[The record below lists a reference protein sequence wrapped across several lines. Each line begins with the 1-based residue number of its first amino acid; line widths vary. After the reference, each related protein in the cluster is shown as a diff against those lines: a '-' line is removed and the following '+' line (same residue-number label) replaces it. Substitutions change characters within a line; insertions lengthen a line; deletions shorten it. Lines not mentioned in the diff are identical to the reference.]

1 MALQLGLST
10 IVCERLNDWRTS
22 TPDALAPVFAKLDRA
37 GSHLTDLQTACKE
50 FGDSDFYEVSTE
62 LRKDGRVV
70 GKAVNVQRPG
80 PELGALIGDLVH
92 GVRSALDQLVFQL
105 ATAESGPL
113 SESMAKN
120 SAFPIFK
127 TGPRY
132 RGEAGRGHG
141 KGRGAAYKIAGLSRP
156 ARASIER
163 LQPYHSR
170 KHPLLWALWQLEE
183 LSNIDKHRVIPLTG
197 ALPVQGM
204 VGIKFNR
211 PGVRAV
217 GHRHFPGPIEE
228 GKPILE
234 VAGDFQT
241 ADDIDIEAD
250 LTPDIIFDKRC
261 DPACVRSWPI
271 REVIDGIFNALAL
284 HVFPELNPHIRGYFG
299 TGINFAYG
307 PPADADNVVPGGLPP
322 TALSP

>member
-1 MALQLGLST
+1 M
-10 IVCERLNDWRTS
+10 NDWRSS
-22 TPDALAPVFAKLDRA
+22 TPDALAPVFAKIDRA
-37 GSHLTDLQTACKE
+37 GSHLKDLQTACKE
-50 FGDSDFYEVSTE
+50 FGESDFYEIETYLPE
-62 LRKDGRVV
+62 KGRIV
-70 GKAVNVQRPG
+70 GRSVNVKPPG

-113 SESMAKN
+113 SERMAKD

-141 KGRGAAYKIAGLSRP
+141 KGRGAAYKIRGLSRP
-156 ARASIER
+156 VQATIER

-183 LSNIDKHRVIPLTG
+183 LSNVDKHRVIPLTG
-197 ALPVQGM
+197 AFPAEASM
-204 VGIKFNR
+204 AIKFNR
-211 PGVRAV
+211 PIQRLGKKD
-217 GHRHFPGPIEE
+217 FPGPIEE
-228 GKPILE
+228 GRPL
-234 VAGDFQT
+234 VQLRGDFESP
-241 ADDIDIEAD
+241 DDVDIEANI
-250 LTPDIIFDKRC
+250 TPNVIFDKRC
-261 DPACVRSWPI
+261 DPACVRRWPI

-307 PPADADNVVPGGLPP
+307 LPADANNAVPGGLPP
-322 TALSP
+322 ATLTP